1 MKVFVKQALLALLVS
16 ALMLSTVACSGDG
29 QGGSPTTTVDTTT
42 NANASATTTT
52 VANGDDTV
60 TTAVSDGVTTSSRVA
75 VTTTKTSSQTTTG
88 TTTGVSSTATA
99 EKRPSVSN
107 AAQLLNPISGG
118 ADAEA
123 ESLRQKIL
131 NTTDELTVT
140 GTTYYVSPSGDD
152 NNAGTSPDK
161 AWQTVDGVTSHD
173 FLLKSGDAVLF
184 ERGYVYRRTATLYVK
199 SGVSYG
205 AYGTGSKP
213 VLYGSAANYALSSW
227 ERSGRK
233 NIWRLSLPTE
243 EAGIVVFDHGV
254 AAGTPKYSGVHE
266 LLENGDFYH
275 NFEQGIFYLYLDK
288 GNPADL
294 YDYIEIGTRQT
305 IIAARQGTTDVT
317 IDNLALQYAGLFA
330 FYAGENTC
338 NIRITNCEFGWSG
351 GCRFNQ
357 GSVGLGNAISY
368 WKDTTDAL
376 VENCWIY
383 QCYDAGITPQGTT
396 EAHTYK
402 DLVFRGNLIEFCNY
416 SIEFFDRV
424 SSSTWDGLVIEDN
437 IMRFAGYGFMPA
449 SKRPDSQTG
458 VAHLLGW
465 SWNYDELCGKG
476 VTIRNN
482 IFDCSARN
490 LVYWYGKTYRSGL
503 TVSGN
508 SFYQKTN
515 DDGKAIRFAESGQK
529 LATNQAELEAAV
541 RGFDP
546 TAKVIKWLE

>member
-1 MKVFVKQALLALLVS
+1 MKVFVKQALLGLLVP

-29 QGGSPTTTVDTTT
+29 QGGSATTVDTTT
-42 NANASATTTT
+42 TTA
-52 VANGDDTV
+52 ANGDSTATTV
-60 TTAVSDGVTTSSRVA
+60 VSDGVTTSSRAA
-75 VTTTKTSSQTTTG
+75 VTTTKTSSQTTNG
-88 TTTGVSSTATA
+88 TTEAPSTATA

-107 AAQLLNPISGG
+107 AAQLLNPMSGG

-123 ESLRQKIL
+123 ETLRQKIL
-131 NTTDELTVT
+131 NTKDELVVT

-152 NNAGTSPDK
+152 NNDGTSPDK
-161 AWQTVDGVTSHD
+161 AWQTVDGVTINGY
-173 FLLKSGDAVLF
+173 LLKSGDAVLF
-184 ERGYVYRRTATLYVK
+184 ERGYVYRRTTALYVK

-213 VLYGSAANYALSSW
+213 VLYGSAANYALSRW
-227 ERSGRK
+227 KPSGSK
-233 NIWRLSLPTE
+233 NIWMLSLPTE
-243 EAGIVVFDHGV
+243 EAGIIVFDHGV
-254 AAGTPKYSGVHE
+254 AAGTPKYFGVDE
-266 LLENGDFYH
+266 LLQNGDFYH
-275 NFEQGIFYLYLDK
+275 DLETGVFYLYLDK
-288 GNPADL
+288 GNPAEV
-294 YDYIEIGTRQT
+294 YDDIEIGTRET
-305 IIAARQGTTDVT
+305 IIAAQKGTADVT
-317 IDNLALQYAGLFA
+317 IDNLALQYAGMFA
-330 FYAGENTC
+330 FDAQENTR

-351 GCRFNQ
+351 GCRFMQ
-357 GSVGLGNAISY
+357 GKVGLGNAISY
-368 WKDTTDAL
+368 WKDTADAL
-376 VENCWIY
+376 VGNCWIY

-437 IMRFAGYGFMPA
+437 IMRFAGYGFLPA

-465 SWNYDELCGKG
+465 GWNYDELPGKG

-490 LVYWYGKTYRSGL
+490 LVYWSGKTYQSGL

-515 DDGKAIRFAESGQK
+515 DDGKAIRFAENGQK